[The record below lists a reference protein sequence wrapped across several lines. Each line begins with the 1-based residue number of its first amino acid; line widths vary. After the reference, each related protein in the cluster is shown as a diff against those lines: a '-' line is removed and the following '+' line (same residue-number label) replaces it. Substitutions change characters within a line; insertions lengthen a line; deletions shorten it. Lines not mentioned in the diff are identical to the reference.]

1 MFGFLINL
9 PIVNYYEHGTYLTMN
24 HAHGALFGV
33 YGMLSIGLLLFSWR
47 GMVEK
52 THWND
57 RILKVS
63 FFGFNLGLLFLTLG
77 TLFPVGILQ
86 TWTSYKEGLWA
97 ARDASFFERPIV
109 QILGTVRVI
118 PDLMIIVLG
127 VLPLAYF
134 LFRTYPHLKA
144 PEIQEGES
152 VWDRL
157 GMKL

>member
-1 MFGFLINL
+1 
-9 PIVNYYEHGTYLTMN
+9 
-24 HAHGALFGV
+24 
-33 YGMLSIGLLLFSWR
+33 MLSIGLLLFSWR
-47 GMVEK
+47 GMVK
-52 THWND
+52 KSHWND
-57 RILKVS
+57 RILKIS

-97 ARDASFFERPIV
+97 ARDASFFERSAV
-109 QILGTVRVI
+109 QFLGTVRVI

-134 LFRTYPHLKA
+134 IFRTYPHLKA
-144 PEIQEGES
+144 PEIREGES

-157 GMKL
+157 GIKL